1 MKKLYILTLACLL
14 SGVAMAQETSGT
26 TASGIKYGI
35 KAGVNFATVSLSGN
49 DVDKEEKDA
58 LKSQTSFLIGGLVD
72 IPVGTSFSIQPG
84 LTLSG
89 KGSKSE
95 YSEEGYSETGQT
107 NVMYLEIPV
116 NAVYKIGGL
125 YLGAGPYAAFAIS
138 GKQKEE
144 EKEEGEPVEKEERDL
159 EFGTDPEKHDL
170 KRGDFG
176 INVLA
181 GYQLSNGLNFGV
193 NYGLGLSNILPDYK
207 DADYK
212 AKNRVFSVT
221 VGFSF

>member
-35 KAGVNFATVSLSGN
+35 KAGVNFAKVAVSGEGAE
-49 DVDKEEKDA
+49 DWEEG
-58 LKSQTSFLIGGLVD
+58 LKAQTSFQIGGYAD
-72 IPVGTSFSIQPG
+72 IALGSSFSIQPG

-89 KGSKSE
+89 KGFKQE
-95 YSEEGYSETGQT
+95 VEGYKFSR

-125 YLGAGPYAAFAIS
+125 YFGAGPYAGLALS
-138 GKQKEE
+138 GKDKDEEEGEDTEE
-144 EKEEGEPVEKEERDL
+144 EKLKFGSDDEDDMK
-159 EFGTDPEKHDL
+159 GTD
-170 KRGDFG
+170 FG
-176 INVLA
+176 VNLLA
-181 GYQLSNGLNFGV
+181 GYQLSNGVNFGL
-193 NYGLGLSNILPDYK
+193 NYGLGLSNLANTPDGSDFK
-207 DADYK
+207 VT
-212 AKNRVFSVT
+212 NRVFSVT